1 MSPAPARRRNPAAP
15 REAGRPKDIG
25 TVRRAQVATTYG
37 VGSMVAVDGM
47 SFLVSGLEA
56 WSVGAEPPIN
66 EFRLSRILGVQR
78 FYLPPAPP
86 EDLVRKGQADGIHV
100 TRFPALYFCPTCE
113 KIDFFSRFNPKPGT
127 AECGACDNRLVPS
140 RFVLACEKGHIEE
153 FPYWKW
159 VHRRVDPDSAAT
171 GRCGGTL
178 TFRTEGST
186 ASLRSITVGCSCGVP
201 QVSMEGAFRANSLK
215 ELGIACGGKRPWLRN
230 APDERCPAR
239 PRTLQR
245 GAASVWSP
253 VVRSAISI
261 PPWGQGVNAIIERDP
276 GNLFEPDEDY
286 IRQYLA
292 RNPRVLHGTRYDV
305 EDVLTVRRQVLE
317 AAEEST
323 AADLPVAR
331 YSSLR
336 GEEYKRLCE
345 GNSED
350 PYAPHQ
356 NFVCEPPDGGRR
368 MPETSGI
375 AQVMLVKRLREVRAL
390 HSFTRITAPADQD
403 DDSRL
408 APLTLDAS
416 IDWLPAI
423 EVSGEGIFLRLDS
436 ARVRQWETQP
446 GPGLRARAD
455 RIRRHHQALLDER
468 AAEIPSGE
476 PSDAAP
482 AVPRR
487 LFTSPVSPRFL
498 LLHTLAHALINEWS
512 LDGGYPAAALRERLY
527 VGGEMCGVLIY
538 TATSDSAGS
547 LGGVV
552 AQGDPQR
559 LAATLESAVERAS
572 WCSNDPLCLE
582 SEASGVESLNL
593 AACHACSLLPETC
606 CEHFN
611 SLLDRGVLIGTE
623 EITPYFRQA

>member
-1 MSPAPARRRNPAAP
+1 MSPAPARRRNPADA
-15 REAGRPKDIG
+15 RESARAKDVG

-47 SFLVSGLEA
+47 SFLVSGLES
-56 WSVGAEPPIN
+56 WSVGAEPPIY
-66 EFRLSRILGVQR
+66 ERRLSQILGVER
-78 FYLPPAPP
+78 FFLPPAPP

-100 TRFPALYFCPTCE
+100 TRFPALYSCPSCE
-113 KIDFFSRFNPKPGT
+113 KIDFFSRFNPKSGT

-140 RFVLACEKGHIEE
+140 RFVLACEKGHLEE

-159 VHRRVDPDSAAT
+159 VHRGAERAT
-171 GRCGGTL
+171 AGRCGGTL
-178 TFRTEGST
+178 TFRTEGGT
-186 ASLRSITVGCSCGVP
+186 ASLRSITVGCTCGVP
-201 QVSMEGAFRANSLK
+201 RVSMEGAFRANSLK
-215 ELGIACGGKRPWLRN
+215 ELGIGCGGKRPWLRR
-230 APDERCPAR
+230 APDEHCTAR

-261 PPWGQGVNAIIERDP
+261 PPWGQGVHAIVEQDP
-276 GNLFEPDEDY
+276 ANLLEPDEGY
-286 IRQYLA
+286 IRQYLE
-292 RNPRVLHGTRYDV
+292 RNPYVLHGTGYDV
-305 EDVLTVRRQVLE
+305 EAVLTVRRQVLE
-317 AAEEST
+317 ADEESM
-323 AADLPVAR
+323 DGEPSVAR

-336 GEEYKRLCE
+336 REEYKRLCE

-350 PYAPHQ
+350 PYDPRQ
-356 NFVCEPPDGGRR
+356 SFVCEPPAGGRR
-368 MPETSGI
+368 MPDASGI

-390 HSFTRITAPADQD
+390 QSFTRITAPADPD

-408 APLTLDAS
+408 APITLDKV

-436 ARVRQWETQP
+436 ARLRKWEAQP
-446 GPGLRARAD
+446 GAHRRAD

-468 AAEIPSGE
+468 VAEAPSAK
-476 PSDAAP
+476 PSNATPVVA
-482 AVPRR
+482 RR
-487 LFTSPVSPRFL
+487 PFNSPVSPRFL

-527 VGGEMCGVLIY
+527 VSGEMCGVLIY

-552 AQGDPQR
+552 AQGDPLR
-559 LAATLESAVERAS
+559 LTATLKAAIERAS

-593 AACHACSLLPETC
+593 AACHACALLPETC

-611 SLLDRGVLIGTE
+611 TLLDRAVLIGTE
-623 EITPYFRQA
+623 EITPYFS